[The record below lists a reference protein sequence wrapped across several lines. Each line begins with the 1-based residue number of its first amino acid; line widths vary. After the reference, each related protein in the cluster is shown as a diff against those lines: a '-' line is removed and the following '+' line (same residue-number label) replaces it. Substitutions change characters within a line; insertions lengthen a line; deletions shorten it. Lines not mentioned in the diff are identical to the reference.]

1 MKKYYFKGTN
11 QEVKLGDKIT
21 QIITCSNGKQ
31 FKCNG
36 TVDEATIKDL
46 LNRDSIEVKV
56 VVPVQKSIYRKH
68 ISARDVLVSGA
79 MNMTYQIYA
88 NKFTVEIDSKQILYG
103 TNAKLYDICKLIN
116 FGVLGI
122 GSYPILTESFD
133 YFKDNLDYM
142 YEYYIREKE
151 ALNG

>member
-1 MKKYYFKGTN
+1 MKKYYFKCTN

-36 TVDEATIKDL
+36 TIDEATIEDL

-68 ISARDVLVSGA
+68 IKKNSIPKESIKVINLDNKEELNEFLNILTDIVSGK
-79 MNMTYQIYA
+79 Y
-88 NKFTVEIDSKQILYG
+88 
-103 TNAKLYDICKLIN
+103 
-116 FGVLGI
+116 
-122 GSYPILTESFD
+122 
-133 YFKDNLDYM
+133 
-142 YEYYIREKE
+142 
-151 ALNG
+151 

>member
-36 TVDEATIKDL
+36 TVDEATIEDL

-56 VVPVQKSIYRKH
+56 AVPVQKKVYRTHGKRGPMPKNSNVKV
-68 ISARDVLVSGA
+68 INLNDEERV
-79 MNMTYQIYA
+79 N
-88 NKFTVEIDSKQILYG
+88 EIL
-103 TNAKLYDICKLIN
+103 N
-116 FGVLGI
+116 
-122 GSYPILTESFD
+122 ILTDIISG
-133 YFKDNLDYM
+133 K
-142 YEYYIREKE
+142 
-151 ALNG
+151 

>member
-11 QEVKLGDKIT
+11 QEIKLGDKIT

-36 TVDEATIKDL
+36 TVDEATIEDL

-68 ISARDVLVSGA
+68 SKRGSKTKEPNIKIINLNNKEEFKEFINVLTDIISGK
-79 MNMTYQIYA
+79 Y
-88 NKFTVEIDSKQILYG
+88 
-103 TNAKLYDICKLIN
+103 
-116 FGVLGI
+116 
-122 GSYPILTESFD
+122 
-133 YFKDNLDYM
+133 
-142 YEYYIREKE
+142 
-151 ALNG
+151 

>member
-31 FKCNG
+31 FKCND
-36 TVDEATIKDL
+36 TIDEATIEDL

-68 ISARDVLVSGA
+68 IKKNSMPKEDIKVINLDNEEELNEFLNILTDIVSGK
-79 MNMTYQIYA
+79 Y
-88 NKFTVEIDSKQILYG
+88 
-103 TNAKLYDICKLIN
+103 
-116 FGVLGI
+116 
-122 GSYPILTESFD
+122 
-133 YFKDNLDYM
+133 
-142 YEYYIREKE
+142 
-151 ALNG
+151 

>member
-36 TVDEATIKDL
+36 TVDKATIEDL
-46 LNRDSIEVKV
+46 LNRNSIEVKV

-68 ISARDVLVSGA
+68 IKKNSIPKEGIKVINLDNKEELNEFLNILTDIVSGK
-79 MNMTYQIYA
+79 YQ
-88 NKFTVEIDSKQILYG
+88 
-103 TNAKLYDICKLIN
+103 
-116 FGVLGI
+116 
-122 GSYPILTESFD
+122 
-133 YFKDNLDYM
+133 
-142 YEYYIREKE
+142 
-151 ALNG
+151 